1 MIARL
6 VIGLL
11 IVVIGA
17 FTYPGELIV
26 SLATR
31 IAPQAP
37 AAAGPEGAMPWLH
50 VAHPSGGRPYIAD
63 DKNRLVLLHGAIPA
77 SLLEFGP
84 GSGPVYPLD
93 RAAYQDGQCPPNSRT
108 SRYPPLCMT
117 DLSQMAA
124 LGFNS
129 VRLPISW
136 SLLEPQRGMLC
147 SIRAVLMPRQNFAT
161 TEKKVNSA
169 VVQRAR
175 RKKSSAQRFL

>member
-1 MIARL
+1 GMRDRAATRALVLGLLALPFGVFSPFAIWSGARSLRRIRASGGAERRGLRRRGPGRRPDRAGHISGRNGLLALHLVIARL

-77 SLLEFGP
+77 SLLDFGP
-84 GSGPVYPLD
+84 GP
-93 RAAYQDGQCPPNSRT
+93 
-108 SRYPPLCMT
+108 
-117 DLSQMAA
+117 
-124 LGFNS
+124 
-129 VRLPISW
+129 
-136 SLLEPQRGMLC
+136 
-147 SIRAVLMPRQNFAT
+147 
-161 TEKKVNSA
+161 
-169 VVQRAR
+169 
-175 RKKSSAQRFL
+175 